1 MSTGLPAPVTVPIG
15 ADEDPRLL
23 PRRRLPVK
31 VPIIV
36 GTLLVALV
44 VIVALLAPLISPDAP
59 NHQDLLHT
67 LQPPLSPGHLLGTDQ
82 FGRDELS
89 RVIWAAR
96 VDLLIAFGVTIVTF
110 SLGTLV
116 GLVAGTFGGIV
127 DAVLMRIVD
136 MFFAFP
142 LVVLVLAI
150 VAILGSGLIYL
161 LIAMWAVTWVSYARI
176 VRAEVLIAKHQDYV
190 AAARALGYSRWR
202 IMTQHIIPNAIAPAI
217 VYGTID
223 AVNNVSIG
231 AALGFLGLG
240 VQDPTAEWGKMI
252 SDSQQ
257 FIRTAWWLPV
267 MPGIAIVIFGLGLSI
282 VGDGLADR
290 LRDKSGA

>member
-1 MSTGLPAPVTVPIG
+1 MTSGLPAPLTVPVAG
-15 ADEDPRLL
+15 EEDALR

-31 VPIIV
+31 VPIIIGV
-36 GTLLVALV
+36 VLVTFVVVVALAAPLVA
-44 VIVALLAPLISPDAP
+44 SYAP
-59 NHQDLLHT
+59 NQQDLLHT
-67 LQPPLSPGHLLGTDQ
+67 LEPPLSPGHLLGTDQ
-82 FGRDELS
+82 LGRDELS
-89 RVIWAAR
+89 RAIWAGR
-96 VDLLIAFGVTIVTF
+96 IDLLIAFGVTLVTF
-110 SLGTLV
+110 SFGTLV
-116 GLVAGTFGGIV
+116 GVVAGTFGGVV
-127 DAVLMRIVD
+127 DAILMRIVD
-136 MFFAFP
+136 VFFAFP

-176 VRAEVLIAKHQDYV
+176 VRAEVLVVKHQEYV
-190 AAARALGYSRWR
+190 SAARSLGYSRWR
-202 IMTQHIIPNAIAPAI
+202 IMSRHIIPNAIAPAI

-267 MPGIAIVIFGLGLSI
+267 VPGVAIVIFGLGLSI
-282 VGDGLADR
+282 IGDGLADR
-290 LRDKSGA
+290 LRDKSD

>member
-1 MSTGLPAPVTVPIG
+1 MSSGLPAPVTVPM
-15 ADEDPRLL
+15 AVEDDRLA

-36 GTLLVALV
+36 GAALVAFV
-44 VIVALLAPLISPDAP
+44 VIVALAAPLIAPYAP
-59 NHQDLLHT
+59 NQQNLLHA
-67 LQPPLSPGHLLGTDQ
+67 LEPPLSPGHLLGTDQ

-89 RVIWAAR
+89 RVIWAGR
-96 VDLLIAFGVTIVTF
+96 IDLLIAFGVTIVTF
-110 SLGTLV
+110 CFGTLV
-116 GLVAGTFGGIV
+116 GVVAGTFGGIV

-136 MFFAFP
+136 VFFAFP

-176 VRAEVLIAKHQDYV
+176 VRAEVLVVKHQDYV
-190 AAARALGYSRWR
+190 SAARSLGYSRSR
-202 IMTQHIIPNAIAPAI
+202 IMACHIIPNAIAPAI

-252 SDSQQ
+252 SDSQE

-267 MPGIAIVIFGLGLSI
+267 MPGLAIVIFGLGLSI
-282 VGDGLADR
+282 IGDGLADR
-290 LRDKSGA
+290 LRDKSG